1 LRLNK
6 ETAVEI
12 GKSCKLLDENME
24 IIDLASSN
32 EKDDTY
38 EEFKHKLESE
48 YNKKVFYNHRRF
60 NQTEKKVLIIKPF

>member
-1 LRLNK
+1 
-6 ETAVEI
+6 
-12 GKSCKLLDENME
+12 ME

-38 EEFKHKLESE
+38 EEFKLKLETE
-48 YNKKVFYNHRRF
+48 YNIKVFYNHRRF

>member
-1 LRLNK
+1 
-6 ETAVEI
+6 
-12 GKSCKLLDENME
+12 ME

-38 EEFKHKLESE
+38 EEFKLKLETE
-48 YNKKVFYNHRRF
+48 YIKVFYNHRRF